1 MGARA
6 LNLSI
11 MQTFPSPRHAIV
23 VTALLLA
30 ACSTGMEGKPTAEV
44 KDADPNAAAEPSEA
58 ADADADTPVS
68 KLVVDTQ
75 ASKIGFRGAKVTGHH
90 DGGFT
95 AFTGTAEVAGDEPR
109 AVTFE
114 VDMGTTWPDN
124 EKLTGHLKSPDFFD
138 VEKFDKSTFKSTKI
152 TPKADGEYTHVIE
165 GTLNL
170 HGETKVI
177 SFPAKIQVAKDDVR
191 GSSEFKIN
199 RKDFGIVYPG
209 MPDDLIKDEVLLKL
223 DLVFPRA

>member
-1 MGARA
+1 
-6 LNLSI
+6 
-11 MQTFPSPRHAIV
+11 MQSFPTPRHAIV
-23 VTALLLA
+23 VSALLLA
-30 ACSTGMEGKPTAEV
+30 ACSTGMEGKPKAEV
-44 KDADPNAAAEPSEA
+44 KDVEPDAEAEAEAEAAAAAAEE
-58 ADADADTPVS
+58 DAPVS
-68 KLVVDTQ
+68 KLVVDAQ

-90 DGGFT
+90 DGGFN

-109 AVTFE
+109 AVAFE
-114 VDMGTTWPDN
+114 VDMSTTWSDN

-138 VEKFDKSTFKSTKI
+138 VEKFEKSTFSSTKI
-152 TPKADGEYTHVIE
+152 TPKVDGEYTHVIE

-170 HGETKVI
+170 HGETKAI
-177 SFPAKIQVAKDDVR
+177 SFPAKIVVAEDDVR

-209 MPDDLIKDEVLLKL
+209 MPDDLIKDEVLIKL